1 MPTKKEL
8 KPFPKTIRFSK
19 MIGPS
24 FIILAF
30 GLGSGELILWPYL
43 TANYGLGIVWAALV
57 GLTCQYFINMEIERY
72 ALVRGESVFVGLS
85 RYLPWIS
92 YWFIIST
99 FIGFGLPGI
108 IAAAAQSLSYAFNF
122 EDYTWLAIGLLI
134 LFGLILSFGKTVYSL
149 MEHLTK
155 IVILSSVGILLILVA
170 LIVRIEH
177 LSLFWQGLQGTGT
190 DYFFIPAGISL
201 ATFLAA
207 FAYSGAGGNLNLAQS
222 IYIKEKGY
230 GMGAY
235 SEKIGGLF
243 RKGKID
249 SSVQLSG
256 EKFSLTAE
264 NKKRFKQWWKK
275 ISLEHGL
282 VFWFVG
288 FVAMAILMILAY
300 SASYGAAG
308 NEQGIAFLRNQGDH
322 ISLLLGL
329 PFGLLFLGVVGIL
342 LSQTQLG
349 ILDST
354 SRIMAENAAL
364 LSRQKQ
370 SNKPVHL
377 SKIYYIFVWSQIA
390 FGIILF
396 LLNFK
401 EPRQLIV
408 LGAVINAWAMIVHIA
423 LIFYLNHK
431 ELEPEFRPPLWRKM
445 VLVIIFLIF
454 LSFGGITIWSN
465 FFTS

>member
-1 MPTKKEL
+1 MATKNVTKL
-8 KPFPKTIRFSK
+8 FPKPIQFSK
-19 MIGPS
+19 IIGPS

-43 TANYGLGIVWAALV
+43 TANYGLGIVWAALL
-57 GLTCQYFINMEIERY
+57 GISCQYFINMEIERY

-85 RYLPWIS
+85 RYLPWIT

-108 IAAAAQSLSYAFNF
+108 IAAAAQSLSFAFGF
-122 EDYTWLAIGLLI
+122 EEYTWLAIGLLI
-134 LFGLILSFGKTVYSL
+134 IFGLILSFGKTVYSL

-155 IVILSSVGILLILVA
+155 IVILSSVAILLVLVI

-177 LSLFWQGLQGTGT
+177 LALFWQGLQGIGG
-190 DYFFIPAGISL
+190 DYLFLPAGISL

-235 SEKIGGLF
+235 SQKIGGLF
-243 RKGKID
+243 RGGKIEA
-249 SSVQLSG
+249 SVQLTG
-256 EKFSLTAE
+256 ERFALTSE
-264 NKKRFKQWWKK
+264 NKKRFKQWWRK
-275 ISLEHGL
+275 ISLEHAL

-288 FVAMAILMILAY
+288 FVAMALLMMLAY
-300 SASYGAAG
+300 AASFGAG
-308 NEQGIAFLRNQGDH
+308 DNEQGIAFLRNQSNH
-322 ISLLLGL
+322 ISLLLGI
-329 PFGLLFLGVVGIL
+329 PFGLLFLGIVGIL

-354 SRIMAENAAL
+354 SRIMAENTAL
-364 LSRQKQ
+364 IARRH
-370 SNKPVHL
+370 NTEKPIHL
-377 SKIYYIFVWSQIA
+377 GKIYYIFVWSQIV

-423 LIFYLNHK
+423 LVFYLNHK
-431 ELEPEFRPPLWRKM
+431 ELEKEFRPPLWRKL

-454 LSFGGITIWSN
+454 LGFGGVTIWSN